1 MQAGICAAERW
12 EVVGGKRTKDDA
24 SMMDGWMDDMMIDDD
39 IKKKFMRVL
48 MVGHVHDARSAQ
60 SLQLR
65 ESDPTFWILNA
76 ALGIRVASP
85 ISFA

>member
-1 MQAGICAAERW
+1 
-12 EVVGGKRTKDDA
+12 
-24 SMMDGWMDDMMIDDD
+24 MDGWMDDMMIDDD
-39 IKKKFMRVL
+39 IKKKKKFMRVL
-48 MVGHVHDARSAQ
+48 LVGHVHDARSAQ

-85 ISFA
+85 ISVA